1 MKNKIKFGL
10 KNVYRANV
18 VVDDDGNVM
27 YDTPVRV
34 PGAVTLTLNTNVV
47 STDIPA
53 DDLDAYA
60 TLSKDNGYTGSIEF
74 ANLSD
79 EDRVEILGNSL
90 DENGVLIENEDD
102 RPNEQALLF
111 EINGDAAK
119 KRHVLYNVLMTK
131 PAVNAKTGKEPQSDT
146 LDLRARPAVDTGN
159 IKASVPNDAEHKNV
173 YDTWYEEVYVSTK
186 TSSEAE

>member
-18 VVDDDGNVM
+18 VADEDGSVI

-34 PGAVTLTLNTNVV
+34 PGAVTLTLNTNVT

-74 ANLSD
+74 THLSD
-79 EDRVEILGNSL
+79 EDRVEILGNRL

-111 EINGDAAK
+111 EINGDATK
-119 KRHVLYNVLMTK
+119 KRHALYNVLMTK

-159 IKASVPNDAEHKNV
+159 IKASVPNDVEHKTI
-173 YDTWYEEVYVSTK
+173 YDKWFNDVYVSTK

>member
-1 MKNKIKFGL
+1 MADELFPL
-10 KNVYRANV
+10 
-18 VVDDDGNVM
+18 VDDDGNVM

-102 RPNEQALLF
+102 R
-111 EINGDAAK
+111 
-119 KRHVLYNVLMTK
+119 R
-131 PAVNAKTGKEPQSDT
+131 
-146 LDLRARPAVDTGN
+146 
-159 IKASVPNDAEHKNV
+159 
-173 YDTWYEEVYVSTK
+173 
-186 TSSEAE
+186 

>member
-1 MKNKIKFGL
+1 MKNKVKFGL

-18 VVDDDGNVM
+18 IVDDDGGVM
-27 YDTPVRV
+27 YDTPVRI
-34 PGAVTLTLNTNVV
+34 PGAVTLTLNINVT

-60 TLSKDNGYTGSIEF
+60 TLSKDNGYTGSIELTH
-74 ANLSD
+74 LSD
-79 EDRVEILGNSL
+79 EDRVEILGNKL
-90 DENGVLIENEDD
+90 DGNGVLIENEDD

-111 EINGDAAK
+111 EINGDANK
-119 KRHVLYNVLMTK
+119 KRHVMYNVLMTK

-146 LDLRARPAVDTGN
+146 LDLRARPAVDTGD
-159 IKASVPNDAEHKNV
+159 IKGSVPNDAEHKAI
-173 YDTWYEEVYVSTK
+173 YDKWFTEVYVSTK